1 MKTISQTLMVVAL
14 FMNVALMAVFLGVQF
29 QWWFTDEVWEYV
41 GLITLWATPVIDIIA
56 ISIALARSDKE

>member
-1 MKTISQTLMVVAL
+1 MKTISQALMVVAL

-29 QWWFTDEVWEYV
+29 QWFINEVWEYV

-56 ISIALARSDKE
+56 ISIALARRGRE

>member
-1 MKTISQTLMVVAL
+1 MKTISQALMVVAL

-41 GLITLWATPVIDIIA
+41 GLITLWTTPVIDIIA

>member
-1 MKTISQTLMVVAL
+1 MKTISQALMVVAL

-29 QWWFTDEVWEYV
+29 QWLFTDEVWEYV

-56 ISIALARSDKE
+56 ISIALARSDRE

>member
-1 MKTISQTLMVVAL
+1 MVVAL

-29 QWWFTDEVWEYV
+29 QWFINEVWEYV

-56 ISIALARSDKE
+56 ISIALERSDKE

>member
-1 MKTISQTLMVVAL
+1 MQTISQTLMVVAL

-29 QWWFTDEVWEYV
+29 QWFIDEAWEYV